1 MRSGASSVPVSVR
14 ASAFASFGMRQIA
27 RGDRSLRPGN
37 DRSGSGAT
45 PDRSNW
51 IKLRLQ
57 SPESRSY
64 FIRLRRSKWPASLTE
79 EVRQLGAR
87 LGLMHRLKPTP
98 LPYCWT
104 KASPA
109 PRPVDDRTEPLSN
122 VRERWGSFAPA
133 RSVVKRPP
141 AKGGLWLRY
150 PIYSC
155 RPSTANERNFAY
167 FSPTLRSST
176 YSGLAR
182 QARIFSILSQT

>member
-1 MRSGASSVPVSVR
+1 M
-14 ASAFASFGMRQIA
+14 
-27 RGDRSLRPGN
+27 
-37 DRSGSGAT
+37 
-45 PDRSNW
+45 
-51 IKLRLQ
+51 
-57 SPESRSY
+57 
-64 FIRLRRSKWPASLTE
+64 
-79 EVRQLGAR
+79 AR
-87 LGLMHRLKPTP
+87 LTNRGGQATRGQTRAHAPPQTDTP

-109 PRPVDDRTEPLSN
+109 LRPVDDRTESLSN

-150 PIYSC
+150 SIYSC